1 MRTGIG
7 EVSSHPP
14 PLLIPLIDG
23 VGHSAGSHAGHV
35 FEATAF
41 PGAAAER
48 ITLAVEADES
58 TRGVGTSRGGLLMLL
73 LWVVVVVG

>member
-14 PLLIPLIDG
+14 PPPLFPLIDG

-58 TRGVGTSRGGLLMLL
+58 TRDAETGWGRVGV
-73 LWVVVVVG
+73 VC